1 MIQKKDIT
9 AIVLAGGK
17 SSRMGTDKGFIDLN
31 GRSFMARIIE
41 TVNPFVN
48 KVIIVSSDPNY
59 DVFNKKRVV
68 DIIPD
73 SGPLAGIFSGLFY
86 TESDVNLVL
95 SCDVPL
101 INEVVLNTLIEGYDA
116 ESDVT
121 QLQSNE
127 RTMPL
132 IALYKKQCMHTC
144 LEALKT
150 GERRLTKV
158 VEQLRAKTII
168 LDSSLEP
175 LVRNINTIDEL
186 KEIRHELKN

>member
-31 GRSFMARIIE
+31 GRSFMARIVE
-41 TVNPFVN
+41 TVEPFVN
-48 KVIIVSSDPNY
+48 KIIIVSSDPNY

-86 TESDVNLVL
+86 SESEVNLVL

-101 INEVVLNTLIEGYDA
+101 INDVVLNTLIEGYDT

-132 IALYKKQCMHTC
+132 IALYKKQCMHPC
-144 LEALKT
+144 LEALKK

-158 VEQLRAKTII
+158 VAQLKTKTIA
-168 LDSSLEP
+168 LESSLTP
-175 LVRNINTIDEL
+175 LVRNINTVDEL

>member
-31 GRSFMARIIE
+31 GRSFMARIVE
-41 TVNPFVN
+41 TVEPFVN
-48 KVIIVSSDPNY
+48 KIIIVSSDPNY

-68 DIIPD
+68 DIIQD

-86 TESDVNLVL
+86 SESEVNLVL

-101 INEVVLNTLIEGYDA
+101 INDVVLNTLIEGYDT

-132 IALYKKQCMHTC
+132 IALYKKQCMHPC
-144 LEALKT
+144 LEALKK

-158 VEQLRAKTII
+158 VAQLKTKTIA
-168 LDSSLEP
+168 LESSLTP
-175 LVRNINTIDEL
+175 LVRNINTVDEL